1 MRIWVTGVGIVS
13 ALGAGADATM
23 DALCLG
29 HRAFGQVT
37 AFPVD
42 RHRSHIAAVVRDPAF
57 DPPVPRPPGWSRTG
71 AMAVAAAREA
81 LIDSAIDP
89 GTLEVDL
96 VVGGTTGPMLET
108 ESLLASLYGGAEV
121 PSDVARALSHPLPDA
136 TDMVRSVGAFRRIR
150 TISSACSTGLNAIMI
165 GALWL
170 LSGRSERVLVGA
182 SDSLC
187 LLTYTGFSAL
197 GSLDPQPCRP
207 FDRTR
212 AGLSLGEGAAFLML
226 ESDRGASRRGA
237 SPIAELAG
245 WAAAAEGH
253 HITNPEPDG
262 TTAARVM
269 SEAIRQAGIG
279 PRDID
284 YVNAHGTATLLNDA
298 MEIRALRKVLGEE
311 MKRIAVSS
319 SKGQIGH
326 CLGAA
331 GAIEAAV
338 TALAISRGCIPP
350 TGGLTEVDPECEAVH
365 VIDHAR
371 ETPVRA
377 ALTNSFGFGGLDSS
391 IVFTTAGYGPEK
403 QQEPARAV
411 RVRGAAVIGPTG
423 VLGPLEARS
432 LAMPGEAP
440 PGGPLAFDPTA
451 RLEASRARRLGR
463 AERLLCVAMLDA
475 MQAAKQAGTDLDDG
489 TGLVAGLASGNLDAV
504 ARFLEK
510 VRDKG
515 PQFAPPADFPNLML
529 SATAGHASIY
539 HRLRG
544 PVLSA
549 TDVGTSVASAL
560 LTAVEMLETG
570 AVKTMVAGGAME
582 SSPVQVAALRKLR
595 GCCGAPLTEGAS
607 ALVLSA
613 GPDDSGPVISWTAS
627 WHDPSA
633 LDRALASLPV
643 PRTRCRTLLCGPG
656 ASAVIAASSWA
667 SAESFSIE
675 QRTGCYEGVDGA
687 ALVVAASLVEAGDC
701 EAVLVIASEADRG
714 YGFLIGRS

>member
-1 MRIWVTGVGIVS
+1 MRVWVTGVGIVS
-13 ALGAGADATM
+13 ALGAGANATM
-23 DALCLG
+23 DALCVG
-29 HRAFGQVT
+29 SRAFGQVT

-42 RHRSHIAAVVRDPAF
+42 RHRSHIAAQVSDPAF
-57 DPPVPRPPGWSRTG
+57 NPPAIRPKGWSRTG
-71 AMAVAAAREA
+71 AMAIAAAREA
-81 LIDSAIDP
+81 LSAAAVDP
-89 GTLEVDL
+89 SNLAIDL

-108 ESLLASLYGGAEV
+108 ESLLATLSRGAEV
-121 PSDVARALSHPLPDA
+121 PAEAARALSHPLPDA
-136 TDMVRSVGAFRRIR
+136 TDMVRVAGPFRRIR

-165 GALWL
+165 GALWI

-182 SDSLC
+182 SDALC

-212 AGLSLGEGAAFLML
+212 AGLSLGEGAAFLLL
-226 ESDRGASRRGA
+226 ESDGSSARRGVR
-237 SPIAELAG
+237 PIAELAG

-269 SEAIRQAGIG
+269 SEAIRQAGLG
-279 PRDID
+279 PSDID

-298 MEIRALRKVLGEE
+298 MEIRALRRVLGDE
-311 MKRIAVSS
+311 MTRIAVSS

-338 TALAISRGCIPP
+338 TTLAISRECIPP
-350 TGGLTEVDPECEAVH
+350 TGGLTEVAPECEAVH

-371 ETPVRA
+371 EAPVRA

-391 IVFTTAGYGPEK
+391 IVFTTPGYGPEK
-403 QQEPARAV
+403 KQEPPRTV

-423 VLGPLEARS
+423 ALGLRDARS
-432 LAMPGEAP
+432 LAMPGDAP
-440 PGGPLAFDPTA
+440 AAGPLAFDPSS
-451 RLEASRARRLGR
+451 RLETSRARRLGR
-463 AERLLCVAMLDA
+463 AERLLCVAVQDA
-475 MQAAKQAGTDLDDG
+475 VESAKAAGTEPDEG

-515 PQFAPPADFPNLML
+515 PQFAPPAEFPNLML
-529 SATAGHASIY
+529 SATAGHVSIY
-539 HRLRG
+539 HHLRG

-560 LTAVEMLETG
+560 MTAVEMLEAG
-570 AVKTMVAGGAME
+570 AAKTMIAGGAME
-582 SSPVQVAALRKLR
+582 SSPVQVAALGKQRD
-595 GCCGAPLTEGAS
+595 CNGASLTEGAS
-607 ALVLSA
+607 ALVLTA
-613 GPDDSGPVISWTAS
+613 DKDDSCAVISWAAS
-627 WHDPSA
+627 WHDPSE
-633 LDRALASLPV
+633 LQRALASV
-643 PRTRCRTLLCGPG
+643 PAPRALSRTLLCGSG
-656 ASAVIAASSWA
+656 ARSALAASSWA
-667 SAESFSIE
+667 SSEAFAIE
-675 QRTGCYEGVDGA
+675 RRAGCYEGVDGA
-687 ALVVAASLVEAGDC
+687 ALVAAASLVQAGDC
-701 EAVLVIASEADRG
+701 ESVLVIASEADRG
-714 YGFLIGRS
+714 YGFLIGAP